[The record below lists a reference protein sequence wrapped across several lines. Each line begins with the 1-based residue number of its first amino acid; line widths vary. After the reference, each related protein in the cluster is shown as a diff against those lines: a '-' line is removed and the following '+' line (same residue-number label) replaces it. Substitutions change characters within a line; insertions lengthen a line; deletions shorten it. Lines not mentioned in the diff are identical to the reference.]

1 MIIPMA
7 GEEHIR
13 SAVDSLRR
21 LINVRQ
27 QEIGDIR
34 QQINQDEQAKRGRID
49 AINRQVQMVNSQV
62 ADSRTDNDMRARL
75 TRQLADMEAEK
86 SHLEQDMAKI
96 RQMHNQQ
103 IQDKENHCRNIE
115 HKISELQSL

>member
-1 MIIPMA
+1 MA